1 MMPSSRTVKGSI
13 RSAAIALL
21 ILFYG
26 GIFLGCSTFG
36 RNRLLPESGE
46 KMAGTSTESL
56 SAVQVMP
63 TNSQSNNGFDS
74 ERLWGPY
81 NDWEPAIAIDPISGN
96 VYQLTTRYDGPE
108 PCKRCAGPYI
118 IFRRSVDGGATLGR
132 RPVSD
137 AVPQIAQRS
146 PRSRSHATERFTPPG

>member
-26 GIFLGCSTFG
+26 GIFLGCSTFREESIVTG
-36 RNRLLPESGE
+36 KRREIPEP
-46 KMAGTSTESL
+46 APTESL

-96 VYQLTTRYDGPE
+96 VYQLTTRYDGP
-108 PCKRCAGPYI
+108 
-118 IFRRSVDGGATLGR
+118 
-132 RPVSD
+132 
-137 AVPQIAQRS
+137 
-146 PRSRSHATERFTPPG
+146 